1 MSRALTLL
9 LSILLSGA
17 VCAGENP
24 SVAVA
29 RAHLLDHLQHMR
41 PDIERF
47 ELIPLGQP
55 PSLAHPVVAADAI
68 HGNVLSART
77 CVWLGGRSAGS
88 VPVWFSVKAYRP
100 VLVSQRSRAARD
112 AVEAGDF
119 AVEERDVAPL
129 GADPLPVDMEVAQ
142 MRTRHVLSVGH
153 IVLKQDLEPM
163 PQILRGEEVTVE
175 VRHGAVEIETSAV
188 ALREARFGEP
198 VTLQNP
204 TSHMTYAARV
214 IGQGRAAVIE

>member
-1 MSRALTLL
+1 M
-9 LSILLSGA
+9 
-17 VCAGENP
+17 
-24 SVAVA
+24 
-29 RAHLLDHLQHMR
+29 
-41 PDIERF
+41 
-47 ELIPLGQP
+47 
-55 PSLAHPVVAADAI
+55 
-68 HGNVLSART
+68 
-77 CVWLGGRSAGS
+77 
-88 VPVWFSVKAYRP
+88 
-100 VLVSQRSRAARD
+100 LVSQRSRAARD

-175 VRHGAVEIETSAV
+175 VRHGAVEIETNAV